1 MSLDTHEISYHFCN
15 QQGQYM
21 QNYHFKNYRY
31 YNNLLRPIKFTWV
44 VKGSIFNVLRN
55 LVGPKRVWVPKS
67 TQFKYGK
74 EEYLV
79 LRQWLFQACDWG

>member
-55 LVGPKRVWVPKS
+55 LVDPKRV
-67 TQFKYGK
+67 
-74 EEYLV
+74 
-79 LRQWLFQACDWG
+79 